1 MVDLS
6 HAVWRKS
13 TLSSTSNCIE
23 VAMAQDP
30 IAIRDSKDRTGPT
43 LSFSPS
49 DWQAFIG
56 EIQEGEFNL
65 PRPSC

>member
-23 VAMAQDP
+23 VAMAQDR
-30 IAIRDSKDRTGPT
+30 IAIRDSKDRTGPALVVDST
-43 LSFSPS
+43 E
-49 DWQAFIG
+49 WEAFVT
-56 EIQEGEFNL
+56 EVREGKVDPFYG
-65 PRPSC
+65 R